1 MASPRRFVALNA
13 QARSWRMPPGLS
25 YRKFQRNF
33 QNGTESAPLINLR
46 EIADEI
52 GVGTVWAKILT
63 NCFTELGANASPIDV
78 NEDSINGSHGLP
90 DGQTRPQDFYD
101 YSVLMQETDEQ
112 LGSYR
117 PDLIIAPVDIARGA
131 ISHFKSESSAYS
143 TAVSAV
149 EPDTAACLFKSLEI
163 GESTTITTTHTI
175 MTELRKRYL
184 PTGSWDILKQGI
196 DASLTVSDFEAHQAV
211 LYLQS
216 HGIQAGPAG
225 AASLAALKRLT
236 ISDRKSL
243 RLTRNSTVVIFC
255 PMTSDATY
263 DTPHDVSA
271 DDPILITQTLV
282 RINSASPT
290 LGSVAGPGE
299 TVVAQY
305 IASWLEHRDITT
317 HWIESAKGR
326 PSVVGVIRGS
336 GRDGAKSLMLNGHID
351 TVTLMGYEND
361 PLSGKIING
370 KLHGRGSAD
379 MKSGVAAAMVALANV
394 KRLELNGVKLG
405 GDVIFTAVA
414 DEESGSIGTESI
426 LRAGWRADAAIVSE
440 PTGLQI
446 FHAHKGFCDIE
457 VVVHGVAAHGSRP
470 DLGVDAIINA
480 GYFLS
485 ELGNLVKQIHQG
497 IAGAGRDM
505 TLGTANVHASTI
517 SGGEE
522 ISSYPAQCKVLMEW
536 RTIPGETKDF
546 VESKMRQLIADVAKV
561 VPGFKA
567 DFRIIMSRPP
577 MATASNHPFVEL
589 VTDVVGDVLGSKA
602 TLAGAPYWTDCALLA
617 EAGIVPLVWGPKGEG
632 LHSKEEWVDID
643 SIVKVAEGLTNVINR
658 FCR

>member
-1 MASPRRFVALNA
+1 
-13 QARSWRMPPGLS
+13 
-25 YRKFQRNF
+25 
-33 QNGTESAPLINLR
+33 
-46 EIADEI
+46 
-52 GVGTVWAKILT
+52 
-63 NCFTELGANASPIDV
+63 
-78 NEDSINGSHGLP
+78 
-90 DGQTRPQDFYD
+90 
-101 YSVLMQETDEQ
+101 MQETEEQ

-117 PDLIIAPVDIARGA
+117 PDLIVAPVDIARGA

-236 ISDRKSL
+236 ISDRKAL

-282 RINSASPT
+282 RINSASPI

-305 IASWLEHRDITT
+305 IASWLEHRDIAT

-361 PLSGKIING
+361 PLSGK
-370 KLHGRGSAD
+370 
-379 MKSGVAAAMVALANV
+379 
-394 KRLELNGVKLG
+394 
-405 GDVIFTAVA
+405 
-414 DEESGSIGTESI
+414 
-426 LRAGWRADAAIVSE
+426 
-440 PTGLQI
+440 
-446 FHAHKGFCDIE
+446 
-457 VVVHGVAAHGSRP
+457 
-470 DLGVDAIINA
+470 
-480 GYFLS
+480 
-485 ELGNLVKQIHQG
+485 
-497 IAGAGRDM
+497 
-505 TLGTANVHASTI
+505 
-517 SGGEE
+517 
-522 ISSYPAQCKVLMEW
+522 
-536 RTIPGETKDF
+536 
-546 VESKMRQLIADVAKV
+546 
-561 VPGFKA
+561 
-567 DFRIIMSRPP
+567 
-577 MATASNHPFVEL
+577 
-589 VTDVVGDVLGSKA
+589 
-602 TLAGAPYWTDCALLA
+602 
-617 EAGIVPLVWGPKGEG
+617 
-632 LHSKEEWVDID
+632 
-643 SIVKVAEGLTNVINR
+643 
-658 FCR
+658 

>member
-1 MASPRRFVALNA
+1 M
-13 QARSWRMPPGLS
+13 
-25 YRKFQRNF
+25 
-33 QNGTESAPLINLR
+33 
-46 EIADEI
+46 
-52 GVGTVWAKILT
+52 
-63 NCFTELGANASPIDV
+63 LGIDV
-78 NEDSINGSHGLP
+78 
-90 DGQTRPQDFYD
+90 
-101 YSVLMQETDEQ
+101 
-112 LGSYR
+112 
-117 PDLIIAPVDIARGA
+117 
-131 ISHFKSESSAYS
+131 
-143 TAVSAV
+143 
-149 EPDTAACLFKSLEI
+149 
-163 GESTTITTTHTI
+163 
-175 MTELRKRYL
+175 
-184 PTGSWDILKQGI
+184 
-196 DASLTVSDFEAHQAV
+196 SLTVSDFGAHQAV

-216 HGIQAGPAG
+216 HGIQAGPTG

-236 ISDRKSL
+236 ISDKKALGLS
-243 RLTRNSTVVIFC
+243 RNSTVVIFC
-255 PMTSDATY
+255 PLTSDATY

-271 DDPILITQTLV
+271 DDPILITQTLA
-282 RINSASPT
+282 RINSASPS

-299 TVVAQY
+299 TVIAQY
-305 IASWLEHRDITT
+305 IASWLEHRGIAT
-317 HWIESAKGR
+317 HWIESVKGR

-351 TVTLMGYEND
+351 TVTLMGYEDD

-405 GDVIFTAVA
+405 GDIIFTAVA

-457 VVVHGVAAHGSRP
+457 VVVHGVVAHGSRP

-480 GYFLS
+480 GYLLS
-485 ELGNLVKQIHQG
+485 ELGKLVKQIHQG
-497 IAGAGRDM
+497 TAGAGRDM
-505 TLGTANVHASTI
+505 TLGTANVHASII

-522 ISSYPAQCKVLMEW
+522 IPSYPAQCKVLMEW
-536 RTIPGETKDF
+536 RTIPGESKEL
-546 VESKMRQLIADVAKV
+546 VESKIRQLIANITKA

-577 MATASNHPFVEL
+577 MATALDHPFVEL

-617 EAGIVPLVWGPKGEG
+617 EAGIIPLVWGPKGEG
-632 LHSKEEWVDID
+632 LHSKKE
-643 SIVKVAEGLTNVINR
+643 
-658 FCR
+658 